1 MSDETVNGQETTAPE
16 REAEGNEENAREM
29 PFLDHLEELRWCFLK
44 ALAAVLVGALVC
56 FVFSDAIVE
65 ILTYPYEEAVI
76 SMQTARATGPVEA
89 VRGLL
94 LRWWDSGLSPAHPDS
109 SAGEAA
115 GEIPPGRRL
124 QFLHPMAPFFITL
137 QISILGGLV
146 LALPVVFY
154 QGWRFV
160 APGLLARERRLLLPV
175 AGLSVFCFGCGGM
188 IAYWIVLP
196 LALRFLLGLEPP
208 DMTSQWAVDKYVGFV
223 LRLLL
228 GFGLVFELP
237 VVTLLLAKMGVVT
250 PQLMRRFRRYGIVA
264 IFLLAAI
271 FTPPDPLSQL
281 LMALPLLG
289 LYEISIWVAKVAS
302 RPTPDPDS

>member
-1 MSDETVNGQETTAPE
+1 MDNQTDPDNPQG
-16 REAEGNEENAREM
+16 EADGDGSSEM
-29 PFLDHLEELRWCFLK
+29 PFLDHLEELRWCILK
-44 ALAAVLVGALVC
+44 ALAAVLAGALVC
-56 FVFSDAIVE
+56 FYLSDAIVK
-65 ILTYPYEEAVI
+65 ILTYPYEEAVV
-76 SMQTARATGPVEA
+76 SMQTSRATGPVEA

-94 LRWWDSGLSPAHPDS
+94 LRWWDSGFSPAIPDS
-109 SAGEAA
+109 ALAEAA
-115 GEIPPGRRL
+115 REIPPGRRL
-124 QFLHPMAPFFITL
+124 QALRPMTYFFVTL
-137 QISILGGLV
+137 QIAIIGGLV
-146 LALPVVFY
+146 LGLPVVFH
-154 QGWRFV
+154 QLWRFV

-175 AGLSVFCFGCGGM
+175 AGLSVLCFGCGGM

-196 LALRFLLGLEPP
+196 LGLRFFLGLEPP
-208 DMTSQWAVDKYVGFV
+208 DMTSQWAVDEYIGFV
-223 LRLLL
+223 LRLLF

-237 VVTLLLAKMGVVT
+237 VVTLVLAKMGVVT
-250 PQLMRRFRRYGIVA
+250 PELMRRFRRYGIIV

>member
-1 MSDETVNGQETTAPE
+1 MSKVEDQKELDSSQS
-16 REAEGNEENAREM
+16 EAEGDGSAEM

-44 ALAAVLVGALVC
+44 SLAAVLAGALIC
-56 FVFSDAIVE
+56 FVFSDPIVE

-76 SMQTARATGPVEA
+76 SMQTARDTGPVEA
-89 VRGLL
+89 VRSLL
-94 LRWWDSGLSPAHPDS
+94 RRWWDSGFYPALPDS
-109 SAGEAA
+109 SIGEAEPA
-115 GEIPPGRRL
+115 IPPGRRL
-124 QFLHPMAPFFITL
+124 QSLRPMTYFFVTL
-137 QISILGGLV
+137 QIAIIGGLV
-146 LALPVVFY
+146 LSLPVVFH
-154 QGWRFV
+154 QFWRFV

-196 LALRFLLGLEPP
+196 LGLRFFLGLEPP
-208 DMTSQWAVDKYVGFV
+208 DMTSQWAVDEYIGFV

-237 VVTLLLAKMGVVT
+237 VVTLLLARMGVVT
-250 PQLMRRFRRYGIVA
+250 PQLMRRFRRYGVIV

-302 RPTPDPDS
+302 RPSPESAS

>member
-1 MSDETVNGQETTAPE
+1 MSDESVNGQETTAPGE
-16 REAEGNEENAREM
+16 EAEGNEENAREM
-29 PFLDHLEELRWCFLK
+29 PFLDHLEELRWCILK

-56 FVFSDAIVE
+56 FVLSDPIVE

-94 LRWWDSGLSPAHPDS
+94 RRWWDTGFSPALPDS
-109 SAGEAA
+109 TVAEEAPA
-115 GEIPPGRRL
+115 IPPGRRL
-124 QFLHPMAPFFITL
+124 QSLRPMTYFFVTL
-137 QISILGGLV
+137 QIAIIGGLV
-146 LALPVVFY
+146 LSLPVVFH
-154 QGWRFV
+154 QLWRFV

-175 AGLSVFCFGCGGM
+175 AGLSVLCFGCGGM

-196 LALRFLLGLEPP
+196 LGLRFFLGLEPP
-208 DMTSQWAVDKYVGFV
+208 DMTSQWAVDEYVGFV

-237 VVTLLLAKMGVVT
+237 VVTLVLAKMGVVT
-250 PQLMRRFRRYGIVA
+250 PELMRRFRRYGIIA

-302 RPTPDPDS
+302 RPKPDPDS

>member
-1 MSDETVNGQETTAPE
+1 MEHQTDPDNAQG
-16 REAEGNEENAREM
+16 EADGDGSSEM
-29 PFLDHLEELRWCFLK
+29 PFLDHLEELRWCILK
-44 ALAAVLVGALVC
+44 ALAAVLAGALVC
-56 FVFSDAIVE
+56 FVFSDAIVK
-65 ILTYPYEEAVI
+65 ILTYPYEEAVV
-76 SMQTARATGPVEA
+76 SMQASRATGSVEA

-94 LRWWDSGLSPAHPDS
+94 LRWWDSGVSPAIPDT
-109 SAGEAA
+109 ALAEAA
-115 GEIPPGRRL
+115 REIPPGRRL
-124 QFLHPMAPFFITL
+124 QSLRPMTYFFVTL
-137 QISILGGLV
+137 QIAIIGGLV
-146 LALPVVFY
+146 LALPVVFH
-154 QGWRFV
+154 QLWRFV

-175 AGLSVFCFGCGGM
+175 AGLSILCFGCGGM

-196 LALRFLLGLEPP
+196 LGLRFFLGLEPP
-208 DMTSQWAVDKYVGFV
+208 DMTSQWAVDEYVGFV

-237 VVTLLLAKMGVVT
+237 VVTLVLAKMGVVT
-250 PQLMRRFRRYGIVA
+250 PELMRRFRRYGIIV

-302 RPTPDPDS
+302 RPTTDSDS

>member
-1 MSDETVNGQETTAPE
+1 MSDETVNGRETTAPE
-16 REAEGNEENAREM
+16 QEVEGNEENAKEM

-44 ALAAVLVGALVC
+44 ALAAVLAGALVC

-65 ILTYPYEEAVI
+65 ILTYPYEEAVV
-76 SMQTARATGPVEA
+76 SMQSARAAGPVEA

-94 LRWWDSGLSPAHPDS
+94 LRWWDTGFSPALPDTA
-109 SAGEAA
+109 SAEADPA
-115 GEIPPGRRL
+115 IPPGRRL
-124 QFLHPMAPFFITL
+124 QSLRPMTYFFVTL
-137 QISILGGLV
+137 QIAIIGGLV
-146 LALPVVFY
+146 LALPVVFF
-154 QGWRFV
+154 QLWRFV

-175 AGLSVFCFGCGGM
+175 AGLSVLCFSCGGM

-196 LALRFLLGLEPP
+196 LGLRFFLGLEPP
-208 DMTSQWAVDKYVGFV
+208 DMTSQWAVDEYVGFV

>member
-1 MSDETVNGQETTAPE
+1 MEDQKELDSSQG
-16 REAEGNEENAREM
+16 EAEGDGSPEM

-44 ALAAVLVGALVC
+44 SLAAVLAGALLC
-56 FVFSDAIVE
+56 FAFSDPIVE

-89 VRGLL
+89 VRSLL
-94 LRWWDSGLSPAHPDS
+94 LRWWDSGFSPALPDS
-109 SAGEAA
+109 AFGEATPA
-115 GEIPPGRRL
+115 IPPGRRL
-124 QFLHPMAPFFITL
+124 QFLRPMAPFFITL
-137 QISILGGLV
+137 QIAILGGLV

-154 QGWRFV
+154 QFWRFV

-175 AGLSVFCFGCGGM
+175 AGLSVFCFGCGGL

-208 DMTSQWAVDKYVGFV
+208 DMTSQWAVDEYIGFV

-250 PQLMRRFRRYGIVA
+250 PELMRRFRRYGIIV

-302 RPTPDPDS
+302 RPSPDPPS